1 VKLSVLIPVYNE
13 QGAVQE
19 LLERVAAVPVDKE
32 IVVVDDC
39 SGDGTWDV
47 LQDLR
52 LEGLRLLRHER
63 NQGKGAGIRTALA
76 AATGDYVIIQDAD
89 LEYDPQDYPKLLQP
103 IVDGQ
108 AQVVYGVRNLGEQS
122 WLRRWGN
129 HFLTWATN
137 LIYGSRLR
145 DMETCYKLLP
155 TALARQL
162 QIRANRFDLEPEITA
177 KLLKRGYRIHEVPI
191 SYHPRAERKLSPWRD
206 GPPGLWALIKYRF
219 VD

>member
-1 VKLSVLIPVYNE
+1 
-13 QGAVQE
+13 
-19 LLERVAAVPVDKE
+19 
-32 IVVVDDC
+32 
-39 SGDGTWDV
+39 
-47 LQDLR
+47 
-52 LEGLRLLRHER
+52 
-63 NQGKGAGIRTALA
+63 
-76 AATGDYVIIQDAD
+76 
-89 LEYDPQDYPKLLQP
+89 
-103 IVDGQ
+103 
-108 AQVVYGVRNLGEQS
+108 VRDLGEQS

-137 LIYGSRLR
+137 IIYGSRLQ

-155 TALARQL
+155 TSLARQL

-191 SYHPRAERKLSPWRD
+191 SYNPRVERKLSPWRD

>member
-1 VKLSVLIPVYNE
+1 MKLSVLIPVYNE
-13 QGAVQE
+13 QGAVRE

-47 LQDLR
+47 LQ
-52 LEGLRLLRHER
+52 GLQLDGMRLLRHER

-76 AATGDYVIIQDAD
+76 AATGDYMIIQDAD

-103 IVDGQ
+103 IVEGQ

-155 TALARQL
+155 TVLARQL